1 MESRLASAQELP
13 ILEDLARQIW
23 PGTYAHIISHEQI
36 DFMLN
41 WMYSA
46 STLQTQLNEGHE
58 FYILSAQSK
67 DIGFIALESTNY
79 QNQASLKINKL
90 YVLAAFQ
97 GNGAGQLLLQ
107 KAKESAQVAGIDQLF
122 LQVNK
127 ANSAVQFYLKN
138 GFVIQEEAVFDIGN
152 GFVMDDYVMTFSR
165 WVFCIFVSKN
175 WSMLKI
181 DMHSHIL
188 PKTMPNWTQKF
199 GYGKFIHLEP
209 NTDGSAN
216 MMQGGQFFRRIM
228 DNCWDEQLRIEEY
241 KPFRTQ
247 VQVVCTIPVMFSY
260 WAKTPDALEL
270 SRFLNDHISDLVVR
284 YPKNYIGLATIPM
297 QDPDAAILELER
309 AKAIGLVGIQIGSN
323 INDENLNEE
332 KFFPIFEACAR
343 LGMAVMIHPWQM
355 MGFDSMKKYWL
366 PWLVGMPAETSRAA
380 CSLIFGG
387 VLERLPELRV
397 CFSHA
402 GGSFLPTLGRIE
414 HGFNCRPDL
423 VAVDNPNNPRT
434 YLGKFWVDSITHDI
448 DAFEYILKM
457 QGSKRVCLGS
467 DYPFPLGDLE
477 IGQFIEDSQLSA
489 AVKEDIFCNATLEWL
504 QLDKSQFINQ

>member
-1 MESRLASAQELP
+1 
-13 ILEDLARQIW
+13 
-23 PGTYAHIISHEQI
+23 
-36 DFMLN
+36 
-41 WMYSA
+41 
-46 STLQTQLNEGHE
+46 
-58 FYILSAQSK
+58 
-67 DIGFIALESTNY
+67 
-79 QNQASLKINKL
+79 
-90 YVLAAFQ
+90 
-97 GNGAGQLLLQ
+97 
-107 KAKESAQVAGIDQLF
+107 
-122 LQVNK
+122 
-127 ANSAVQFYLKN
+127 
-138 GFVIQEEAVFDIGN
+138 
-152 GFVMDDYVMTFSR
+152 
-165 WVFCIFVSKN
+165 
-175 WSMLKI
+175 MLKI

-216 MMQGGQFFRRIM
+216 MMQGGQFFRRIVE
-228 DNCWDEQLRIEEY
+228 NCWDEQLRINEY
-241 KPFRTQ
+241 TPFNTQ

-260 WAKTPDALEL
+260 WAKTADALEL
-270 SRFLNDHISDLVVR
+270 SRFLNDHIADLVAR

-297 QDPDAAILELER
+297 QDPTAAILELER
-309 AKAIGLVGIQIGSN
+309 AKAIGHVGIQIGSN
-323 INDENLNEE
+323 INDENLSEE
-332 KFFPIFEACAR
+332 KFFPIFEACAK

-387 VLERLPELRV
+387 VLERLPELRI

-423 VAVDNPNNPRT
+423 VAIDNQNNPRT

-448 DAFEYILKM
+448 DALEYILKM

-477 IGQFIEDSQLSA
+477 IGKFIEDSNLSQQ
-489 AVKEDIFCNATLEWL
+489 VKEDIFANATLEWL
-504 QLDKSQFINQ
+504 QLDKNLFI

>member
-1 MESRLASAQELP
+1 
-13 ILEDLARQIW
+13 
-23 PGTYAHIISHEQI
+23 
-36 DFMLN
+36 
-41 WMYSA
+41 
-46 STLQTQLNEGHE
+46 
-58 FYILSAQSK
+58 
-67 DIGFIALESTNY
+67 
-79 QNQASLKINKL
+79 
-90 YVLAAFQ
+90 
-97 GNGAGQLLLQ
+97 
-107 KAKESAQVAGIDQLF
+107 
-122 LQVNK
+122 
-127 ANSAVQFYLKN
+127 
-138 GFVIQEEAVFDIGN
+138 
-152 GFVMDDYVMTFSR
+152 
-165 WVFCIFVSKN
+165 
-175 WSMLKI
+175 MLKI

-188 PKTMPNWTQKF
+188 PQTMPNWTQKF

-216 MMQGGQFFRRIM
+216 MMQGGQFFRRIVE
-228 DNCWDEQLRIEEY
+228 NCWDAPLRIEEY
-241 KPFRTQ
+241 KPFHTQ

-260 WAKTPDALEL
+260 WAKTADALEL
-270 SRFLNDHISDLVVR
+270 SQFLNDHIAELVQR

-297 QDPDAAILELER
+297 QDAEAAILELER
-309 AKAIGLVGIQIGSN
+309 AKSIGHVGIQIGSN
-323 INDENLNEE
+323 INDENLSED
-332 KFFPIFEACAR
+332 KFFPIFEACER

-387 VLERLPELRV
+387 VLERLPNLRV

-423 VAVDNPNNPRT
+423 VAIDNPHNPRT

-448 DAFEYILKM
+448 DALEYILKM

-477 IGQFIEDSQLSA
+477 IGQFIEDSSLSTE
-489 AVKEDIFCNATLEWL
+489 VKEDIFCNATLEWL
-504 QLDKSQFINQ
+504 QLDKNQFI